1 MSQAGAGRRR
11 GAGRGRARRSAP
23 GEVGAAPSTPEELH
37 AWVREHLGVWLVRGA
52 LVPGHSSPFEY
63 VCWSYFEGREAGE
76 SGGEAAGREAVTDGV
91 VWANR
96 GGGKTFLGAV
106 ASLLDAVFKPGVE
119 VRVLAGSLEQGVRMH
134 EHLRRLLERPSLS
147 GLVRGRATARAVRL
161 RNGSGVEILAASQ
174 TSVRGTRVQKVRCDE
189 VDLFPRELWE
199 AAQLTTRSVACP
211 GPWGP
216 VVHGSIQALST
227 MHVPHG
233 LMWELAG
240 LGGAGVGEGGE
251 GGVARRVFR
260 WGVADV
266 LERCPE
272 RRACA
277 GCGLWDP
284 CAGRA
289 KARAPGEG
297 GHVRIDDALRARA
310 RVSAAV
316 WASEMLCL
324 RPRRT
329 GLVLPEFDAGV
340 HVIDQEGPMPT
351 AGSPDRVDGAGSV
364 GAVGEG
370 GEGGVVLVA
379 GMDFGVRSAC
389 VVLLATLDAAGVVR
403 VLEERSETGVGLEA
417 HVAWVRGVCGARG
430 WGLPS
435 WVGIDPAGESRSE
448 QTGVSNAT
456 VLRRAGLVVRARR
469 LGLGAGLELM
479 RRRLEGRAPEGR
491 AASGAGGEA
500 ARGPRLLVHR
510 RCRVLIESL
519 SRYRYPADRPES
531 LEPVKDGSDHAVDAL
546 RYLVINVDRT
556 AQPGRR
562 RYT

>member
-1 MSQAGAGRRR
+1 MVKAI
-11 GAGRGRARRSAP
+11 
-23 GEVGAAPSTPEELH
+23 GAAPATPDELH
-37 AWVREHLGVWLVRGA
+37 VWVREHLGVWLVRRV
-52 LVPGHSSPFEY
+52 LVAGHSSAFDY
-63 VCWSYFEGREAGE
+63 VCWSYFEGRVPGVGGAGSCE
-76 SGGEAAGREAVTDGV
+76 GEAVTDGV

-119 VRVLAGSLEQGVRMH
+119 VRVLAGSLEQGARMH
-134 EHLRRLLERPSLS
+134 EHLRRLLERPSLA
-147 GLVRGRATARAVRL
+147 GLVSGRATSRAVRL
-161 RNGSGVEILAASQ
+161 RNGSRVEILAASQ

-199 AAQLTTRSVACP
+199 AVQLTTRSMACA

-227 MHVPHG
+227 MHVPYG
-233 LMWELAG
+233 LMWEIAG
-240 LGGAGVGEGGE
+240 LGGAGVSGED
-251 GGVARRVFR
+251 GGVGAGEAGRVRRVFR

-272 RRACA
+272 RRSCE

-284 CAGRA
+284 CAGGA
-289 KARAPGEG
+289 KESAPGEG
-297 GHVRIDDALRARA
+297 GHVRIDDALRARS

-324 RPRRT
+324 RPRRA
-329 GLVLPEFDAGV
+329 GLVLPEFDPEV
-340 HVIDQEGPMPT
+340 HVIGEEGPMPW
-351 AGSPDRVDGAGSV
+351 AGSPDRVEGAG
-364 GAVGEG
+364 A
-370 GEGGVVLVA
+370 GVALVA

-389 VVLLATLDAAGVVR
+389 VVLLATVDGSGVVR
-403 VLEERSETGVGLEA
+403 VLEERSETGLSLGA
-417 HVAWVRGVCGARG
+417 HVEWVREVCGARG
-430 WGLPS
+430 WGLPT
-435 WVGIDPAGESRSE
+435 WVGIDPSGEGRSD

-456 VLRRAGLVVRARR
+456 VLRRLGLTVRARR
-469 LGLGAGLELM
+469 LGLGAGLELV
-479 RRRLEGRAPEGR
+479 RRRLEGREPEGR
-491 AASGAGGEA
+491 AGVGAGGGDMSGGGVL
-500 ARGPRLLVHR
+500 RGPRLLVHR

-531 LEPVKDGSDHAVDAL
+531 VEPVKDGSDHAVDAL
-546 RYLVINVDRT
+546 RYLVINVDRC